1 VYFFNVPKLEFKQT
15 LPRLFTP
22 IRKSG
27 FIPGEISSTLLK
39 FCSSMNNRG
48 LLFFFISIIIIFSLQ
63 NILPAQSSSL
73 EIFLNADTIA
83 NVVTE
88 VGPAV
93 VNIDVVKLEKYSFF
107 NPLSHFDNE
116 FGFDL
121 NPKYKDFFSD
131 KIIPLKGAGS
141 GFIINKEGY
150 ILTNEHVVQDANKIK
165 VTLKDGRNFD
175 AKLIGK
181 DITLDIAV
189 IKIDAHDLPIVEM
202 GDSNLI
208 RPGEWVVSIGN
219 PYGFSN
225 TVTAG
230 IISATGRN
238 LKDLGKRDLIQTDAA
253 INPGNSG
260 GPLLN
265 IKGKV
270 IGINVAII
278 AQAQGIGFAIPINVV
293 KDILQDLIIKG
304 RVSRPWLGIYMRDV
318 NEKIASY
325 LNLAETEGVVA
336 MNIVQDSPADKMG
349 IKQYDVVKKINSN
362 DVLNTSDLQEILAE
376 MRPGEKISMM
386 VYRGGKNINL
396 EGRLGEKNN

>member
-1 VYFFNVPKLEFKQT
+1 
-15 LPRLFTP
+15 
-22 IRKSG
+22 
-27 FIPGEISSTLLK
+27 
-39 FCSSMNNRG
+39 M
-48 LLFFFISIIIIFSLQ
+48 Q

>member
-1 VYFFNVPKLEFKQT
+1 MYFFNVPKLEFKQT